1 MIKGCAPWDDAA
13 ALGFIRLPSLLS
25 ADACARW
32 ARRVDAELDGVEF
45 GRGLIHTVEVPEL
58 SACVRPCLAGHAL
71 TVSDVW
77 RLMRYCVGQGTGP
90 HQDGTVKHPS
100 SPARGRS
107 CASLLIYLDDGFEGG
122 RTCFVADPRTCS
134 SDSIDMH
141 VIAAV
146 TPRAGDG
153 VLLRPDVW
161 HMGET
166 VEHGVKHLL
175 RADVWAA

>member
-1 MIKGCAPWDDAA
+1 MWDDAA
-13 ALGFIRLPSLLS
+13 PLGFITLPSLLS

-32 ARRVDAELDGVEF
+32 ARQVDAELDSVEF
-45 GRGLIHTVEVPEL
+45 GRGLIHTAEVPEL

-71 TVSDVW
+71 ILSDANVW
-77 RLMRYCVGQGTGP
+77 RLMRYCAGHGTGP
-90 HQDGTVKHPS
+90 HRDGTVGHPS

-107 CASLLIYLDDGFEGG
+107 CASLLIYLNDGFEGG
-122 RTCFVADPRTCS
+122 RTCFLADPMAACS
-134 SDSIDMH
+134 SGAEPR

-153 VLLRPDVW
+153 VLLRHDVW

-166 VEHGVKHLL
+166 VLQGVKYLL